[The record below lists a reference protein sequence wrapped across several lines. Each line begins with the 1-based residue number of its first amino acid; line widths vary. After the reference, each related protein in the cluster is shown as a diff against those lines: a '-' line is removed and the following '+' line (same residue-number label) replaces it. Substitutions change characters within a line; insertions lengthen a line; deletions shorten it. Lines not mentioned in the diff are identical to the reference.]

1 MADNIGIATV
11 VSNSS
16 GAFCQIS
23 LHGCMSDNF
32 LKSICFLK
40 MVDVVPERAAKIRML
55 SATAQPQ
62 PLLL

>member
-1 MADNIGIATV
+1 
-11 VSNSS
+11 
-16 GAFCQIS
+16 
-23 LHGCMSDNF
+23 MSDNF

-62 PLLL
+62 PLLLWILEQNPSFE